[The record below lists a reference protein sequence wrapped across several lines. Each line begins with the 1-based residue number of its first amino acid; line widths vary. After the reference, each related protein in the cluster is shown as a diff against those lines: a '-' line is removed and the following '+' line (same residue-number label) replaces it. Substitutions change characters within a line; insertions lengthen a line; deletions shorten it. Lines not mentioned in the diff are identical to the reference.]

1 MRTTSAPSPISW
13 AISTCRSTA
22 RPSLWPWWSAA
33 WKNTSWR
40 KSPAC
45 ITVKPKQIVEIGPFK
60 IEFIHVTHSIVS
72 AVALA
77 ITTPLG
83 VIIHTGDFK
92 VDPTPTDNELFDLHT
107 LADYGKRGV
116 LLLLSDS
123 TNSDRPGYTESERAV
138 RPRMEEIFNRA
149 ERRVVVS
156 CFSSSIHRIQ
166 LVLDLAQECGRRVA
180 VIGRSMVSV
189 TEIAHSLGLLDIP
202 DGILLRPQDA
212 MGVAADKVTFLI
224 SGTQGEPMSAL
235 SRVAV
240 DNHKHVSVEKGDTV
254 VLSSRIIPGNEK
266 AIFRMIDHMA
276 RRGADVLYG
285 SMNPPLH
292 VSGHASVEEMKL
304 VLNLVRPR
312 YFMPIHGE
320 FRQLSKHA
328 RLAEHLR
335 FAGLEESFIMES
347 GEILEIDHHGARKA
361 GKVPVG
367 HVCIDSGSVDDVVQ
381 DMVIRDR
388 RHLSEDGIV
397 LPIIAINRNSG
408 RMESLPEIVS
418 RGFNAGDGVGVHRES
433 PPVRGQNSGR
443 LESGGED
450 RLGRHEG
457 KDPRGPEALHR
468 EGDVAASADHAGDS
482 GSIAARYLEDAS
494 GFRGSAARL
503 IVPADEAGIAA
514 ALREASAAGVPVTV
528 AGGGTGVTG
537 GGVPLGGW
545 VLSVEKLNRLEIHPG
560 FAIAGAG
567 VPLRDLQAAAQRTG
581 QFYPPDPTENS
592 AFLGGTISTNASGSR
607 SFRFGATRRWVKC
620 LRVVLAD
627 GRRLDLRRGDALD
640 FDPGTDSAARC
651 HQEHRRLPLA
661 AGDGLA

>member
-1 MRTTSAPSPISW
+1 MTDQKLQVIPLGGLGEFGMNMT
-13 AISTCRSTA
+13 AIRYGNDMIVVDSGMMFPEPELLGVDLVMPDLTFLKENQPQVRALILTHGHEDHIGAVPYFLSDFDVPVYGTA
-22 RPSLWPWWSAA
+22 FTIALIERRLEEHDLDHEP
-33 WKNTSWR
+33 R
-40 KSPAC
+40 FM
-45 ITVKPKQIVEIGPFK
+45 TVKPKQIVEIGPFK

-72 AVALA
+72 AVAIA

-149 ERRVVVS
+149 ARRVVVS

-166 LVLDLAQECGRRVA
+166 LVLDLAEEYGRSVA

-189 TEIAHSLGLLDIP
+189 TEIAHSLGLLSIP

-212 MGVAADKVTFLI
+212 MSLPPDKVAFLI

-235 SRVAV
+235 SRLAV
-240 DNHKHVSVEKGDTV
+240 DNHKYVSVEQGDTV

-335 FAGLEESFIMES
+335 FAGLEDSFIMES
-347 GEILEIDHHGARKA
+347 GEVLEIDHHGARKTA
-361 GKVPVG
+361 KVQVG
-367 HVCIDSGSVDDVVQ
+367 RVCIDSGSVDDVVQ
-381 DMVIRDR
+381 EVVIRDR

-397 LPIIAINRNSG
+397 LPIIAINRLSG
-408 RMESLPEIVS
+408 RVENLPEMVS
-418 RGFNAGDGVGVHRES
+418 RGFAVA
-433 PPVRGQNSGR
+433 
-443 LESGGED
+443 ED
-450 RLGRHEG
+450 
-457 KDPRGPEALHR
+457 
-468 EGDVAASADHAGDS
+468 V
-482 GSIAARYLEDAS
+482 
-494 GFRGSAARL
+494 
-503 IVPADEAGIAA
+503 
-514 ALREASAAGVPVTV
+514 
-528 AGGGTGVTG
+528 
-537 GGVPLGGW
+537 
-545 VLSVEKLNRLEIHPG
+545 PG
-560 FAIAGAG
+560 FLEQARQVVAKTLEGSNQEEKADWG
-567 VPLRDLQAAAQRTG
+567 VMKEKIRADLKRYIVKETSRRPLIMPVIL
-581 QFYPPDPTENS
+581 E
-592 AFLGGTISTNASGSR
+592 
-607 SFRFGATRRWVKC
+607 V
-620 LRVVLAD
+620 
-627 GRRLDLRRGDALD
+627 
-640 FDPGTDSAARC
+640 
-651 HQEHRRLPLA
+651 
-661 AGDGLA
+661 